1 MCYPAYAFNCAFV
14 CVGHPYSFQYIVLV
28 RDDDVLPLPSS
39 HTSLASPNTRGNSIP
54 IPDTRKMKRLEEG
67 AAAVELKSKDLR

>member
-1 MCYPAYAFNCAFV
+1 MLSIVAFV

-28 RDDDVLPLPSS
+28 RDDDVLSLPSS

-67 AAAVELKSKDLR
+67 AAAAAVELKSKDLH